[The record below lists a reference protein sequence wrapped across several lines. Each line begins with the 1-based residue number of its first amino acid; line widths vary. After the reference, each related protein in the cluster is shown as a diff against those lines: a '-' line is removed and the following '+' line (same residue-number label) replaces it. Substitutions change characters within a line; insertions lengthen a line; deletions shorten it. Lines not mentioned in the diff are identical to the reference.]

1 MKYLITGGAGFIGS
15 HLSEK
20 LLSLNH
26 EVVALDDLS
35 TGSLTNIRTLLD
47 KSRFSF
53 IEGSV
58 LDQELLDHL
67 VKNCDG
73 IFHLAAAVGVKK
85 ILSEPI
91 SSMKTNLEG
100 TENILFSAT
109 RSKKRILIASTS
121 EIYGKNDLEPLTE
134 ESDRVLG
141 SPLTIRW
148 TYSEAKAIDEALAR
162 ILFEKEDL
170 KVQIIRFFNTVGPRQ
185 SSAYGMAIPT
195 FIRAAINGE
204 TLIVHGDG
212 MQKRVFCHIKDAVN
226 GVMALWNSEKGF
238 GEAFNLGGFEET
250 TIMDLVKRILVL
262 TNSISEVKHI
272 SYKELAKSGFE
283 DMRRR
288 IPVTEKLFQL
298 TGWRAN
304 ENLQSILDDVL
315 DYELRL
321 KMD

>member
-35 TGSLTNIRTLLD
+35 TGSMANIRTFLD
-47 KSRFSF
+47 TPSFKF
-53 IEGSV
+53 IEGSI
-58 LDQELLDHL
+58 LDQDLLDNL

-85 ILSEPI
+85 ILTEPI
-91 SSMKTNLEG
+91 QSMKTNLEG

-109 RSKKRILIASTS
+109 RNQKRILIASTS
-121 EIYGKNDLEPLTE
+121 EIYGKNDHEPLTE

-148 TYSEAKAIDEALAR
+148 TYSEAKAIDEAIAR
-162 ILFEKEDL
+162 ILYEKEDL

-195 FIRAAINGE
+195 FMRAAINGE
-204 TLIVHGDG
+204 PLTIHGDG
-212 MQKRVFCHIKDAVN
+212 LQKRVFCHVNDAIN
-226 GVMALWNSEKGF
+226 GVIALWNSDDGY
-238 GEAFNLGGFEET
+238 GEAFNLGGIEET
-250 TIMDLVKRILVL
+250 TILNLVKRILVL
-262 TNSISEVKHI
+262 TKSSSEVKHI
-272 SYKELAKSGFE
+272 TYDELARSGFE

-288 IPVTEKLFQL
+288 IPVTEKLSKL
-298 TGWRAN
+298 TGWQAN
-304 ENLQSILDDVL
+304 ENLQSILNDVL
-315 DYELRL
+315 THELEL
-321 KMD
+321 KID